1 MFLQPSYISPYGIG
15 TFALVT
21 PGLIDDPLLNLQVN
35 PALFSPDSAG
45 TNHLYLDFRSY
56 RQTANLYQPIIYPMY
71 TNSMVSC
78 CDN

>member
-1 MFLQPSYISPYGIG
+1 MFLQPSYISPYGIW